1 MMFPTL
7 GRKDSRSR
15 IMLIILLKTIHF
27 LAIYFDYLSKKD
39 LFISEI
45 SYIYGETPYL
55 QCLANLRKSTKMNM
69 KIK

>member
-1 MMFPTL
+1 
-7 GRKDSRSR
+7 
-15 IMLIILLKTIHF
+15 MLIILLKTIHF